1 MKRMMDFVS
10 KVAMLERCENNN
22 KREIL
27 GGSYLGVNAAAA
39 STTGKYSGGEW
50 ERVKQVLI
58 CQLSWCDT
66 ARRIREKPKVPS
78 TFGGMYSPKRA

>member
-10 KVAMLERCENNN
+10 KVAILERCKNNN

-39 STTGKYSGGEW
+39 SATGKY
-50 ERVKQVLI
+50 
-58 CQLSWCDT
+58 
-66 ARRIREKPKVPS
+66 
-78 TFGGMYSPKRA
+78 